1 MKPSYNLFIRRDKI
15 NSQGH
20 VPLYLRVTYN
30 RKKSL
35 YFTGIKIEEKYW
47 NPDKK
52 EVRRSHTSYK
62 VLNHEL
68 EQLVYEAHEIG
79 FKLDKQ
85 KKLSAKNI
93 VDRLKGVNPEN
104 FFTYAKKYCDRLD
117 KMGAVRRRKQTTVLL
132 NKLKRMVQADYL
144 ELTELT
150 PAFLEDFEIFLRNN
164 IGNAQNTIVKD
175 MERLKMIMDDA
186 FQNEVIDK
194 NPFDVY
200 RKPPR
205 QQSKKEALSIEQIL
219 DIKKLDLEE
228 GTRVFHSKNYFLFS
242 FYNAGIRFGDLCR
255 LKWDNIQDGR
265 LRYLMSKSINNTNP
279 KWKNI
284 RLNDQSL
291 EILGYY
297 IKHHNESDYI
307 FPLLEDGVDYS
318 IPEVYDREKS
328 RLNSLV
334 NLDLRKIAEL
344 ANIETHISFH
354 ISRHSFA
361 RHAAN
366 MGMNMYAISNA
377 LAHSNLKTTQTY
389 LKSFDEDLLDREME
403 QLF

>member
-1 MKPSYNLFIRRDKI
+1 M
-15 NSQGH
+15 
-20 VPLYLRVTYN
+20 
-30 RKKSL
+30 
-35 YFTGIKIEEKYW
+35 
-47 NPDKK
+47 
-52 EVRRSHTSYK
+52 
-62 VLNHEL
+62 LNHEL